1 MNLSEKRRKLK
12 KQITN
17 LQTKL
22 NNSVI
27 CADDNLG
34 NNKLILKASMEL
46 DELINSYMDLLNKDI
61 DKDY

>member
-1 MNLSEKRRKLK
+1 MNLSEKRAKLK
-12 KQITN
+12 KQIAY
-17 LQTKL
+17 LQNKL

-46 DELINSYMDLLNKDI
+46 DELINSYMDLLNRDT
-61 DKDY
+61 DNDY